1 MKININNAINEANI
15 SIHNVN
21 QLFSFGDFI
30 CFGDFILLWAT
41 FEARQ
46 PPKVCARPMCKT
58 LESYTTYMVA
68 ISNGSGYRADRELGA
83 LYIKRAFFTLA

>member
-1 MKININNAINEANI
+1 MKTNIDKAINEANI

-41 FEARQ
+41 LFSRRGIGLGITNNNF
-46 PPKVCARPMCKT
+46 CADTCTM
-58 LESYTTYMVA
+58 MMMMMMM
-68 ISNGSGYRADRELGA
+68 
-83 LYIKRAFFTLA
+83 

>member
-1 MKININNAINEANI
+1 MKTNINKAINEANI

-41 FEARQ
+41 LFSRRER
-46 PPKVCARPMCKT
+46 
-58 LESYTTYMVA
+58 
-68 ISNGSGYRADRELGA
+68 SNYQWNDKINTK
-83 LYIKRAFFTLA
+83 Y

>member
-1 MKININNAINEANI
+1 MKTNIDKAINEANI

-41 FEARQ
+41 LFSRRA
-46 PPKVCARPMCKT
+46 VCCKPVIISRI
-58 LESYTTYMVA
+58 LLIKSLIKCELVILLSINSYLML
-68 ISNGSGYRADRELGA
+68 I
-83 LYIKRAFFTLA
+83 